1 MRVLGPRLV
10 GGIGSKDF
18 KSQLS
23 QVAKYRVRSDVRWT
37 SMWTPQR
44 ETESRLVE
52 WSECE
57 RNCREDCGIVETLM
71 SVMSV
76 KGEGPLKELAR
87 CEHSWHDLS
96 TLCMLKV
103 L

>member
-1 MRVLGPRLV
+1 MFGGLPCGGRRGRQRADQSSGQRGVKDVKGPV
-10 GGIGSKDF
+10 VK
-18 KSQLS
+18 
-23 QVAKYRVRSDVRWT
+23 
-37 SMWTPQR
+37 
-44 ETESRLVE
+44 
-52 WSECE
+52 
-57 RNCREDCGIVETLM
+57 IVETV

-96 TLCMLKV
+96 TFCYMLKV